1 MLCHLPPNGVTA
13 CVHTWCVYMLKMP
26 KPPVADVDEGG
37 HVERDSQDY
46 GAFWFKDGGRGPHPL
61 LSPRTV
67 CCKPLSTPPHGK
79 PGLVEFVW
87 IDDAPPC
94 VDHKP
99 DPRGAFTQRR
109 SVALGKKILP
119 MTVSKA

>member
-1 MLCHLPPNGVTA
+1 MHSGSR
-13 CVHTWCVYMLKMP
+13 M
-26 KPPVADVDEGG
+26 GG
-37 HVERDSQDY
+37 EALIHSY
-46 GAFWFKDGGRGPHPL
+46 PHAPYAVNPF
-61 LSPRTV
+61 PR
-67 CCKPLSTPPHGK
+67 PPHGK